1 MNFFSRYA
9 IKISIKTSL
18 SVLFYNDI
26 RIENKA
32 SRWIFI
38 SDIKTRDGLIVW
50 SMILISIDQQIWM
63 ICFLYLSLRV
73 CRYILKSFCILIVYL

>member
-9 IKISIKTSL
+9 IKICIKTSL

-26 RIENKA
+26 RIENKT

-38 SDIKTRDGLIVW
+38 SDVKTRDGLIVW

-63 ICFLYLSLRV
+63 ICYLYLSL
-73 CRYILKSFCILIVYL
+73 FCACVAKY